1 MQTTTI
7 KLKFPATVNGVKVD
21 ALTLRQPTVRDMR
34 VAGQQAGG
42 DEELREILLFASLA
56 TAGQADIEGLTYVD
70 YQRVQRG
77 YFRLLAD
84 REGADAGN
92 QAAGQAP
99 AGDGRQPAGH

>member
-7 KLKFPATVNGVKVD
+7 KLKFPAVVNGVKVD

-34 VAGQQAGG
+34 VAGQQSGG

-56 TAGQADIEGLTYVD
+56 TAGQNDIEGLTYVD

-84 REGADAGN
+84 REAADAGH
-92 QAAGQAP
+92 QAADQAS
-99 AGDGRQPAGH
+99 AVDGRQPA

>member
-7 KLKFPATVNGVKVD
+7 KLKFPATANGVKVS

-34 VAGQQAGG
+34 IAGQQSGG
-42 DEELREILLFASLA
+42 DEELREILLFASVA
-56 TAGQADIEGLTYVD
+56 SVGQDDIEGLTYVD

-84 REGADAGN
+84 REAADAGPE
-92 QAAGQAP
+92 APGQAP
-99 AGDGRQPAGH
+99 ARDGRQPV